1 MTGAAREVG
10 RQVTVPEPPDGTR
23 IEFEYG
29 TDVFAAW
36 RDDESSAEAGWTTGD
51 GGEVWC
57 VYPESVPKTWTHLL
71 AEFGEECL
79 REAVWLAPVL
89 GDVSACRACGAAMQS
104 VCGECGHMP

>member
-36 RDDESSAEAGWTTGD
+36 RDDESSAEAGYSIGD
-51 GGEVWC
+51 GGEVWAL
-57 VYPESVPKTWTHLL
+57 YPNSVPQTWASLI

-79 REAVWLAPVL
+79 REAVWLMPVPA
-89 GDVSACRACGAAMQS
+89 GACPACTAAMRAYAD
-104 VCGECGHMP
+104 CGHMP